1 MTALDRALAWF
12 LEPPAPDPPADP
24 ARAGT
29 SAGGTTPATPGEPD
43 AARDRAQT
51 TWLRPV
57 ADPFDPPAV
66 PSPDGRAVA
75 PAALD
80 DPPPAAGPTLGGR
93 GAASGA
99 LDDPSPGARP
109 TPGRRGSGS
118 GALDDSLSAAH
129 LTGGGRG
136 AASGALDEL
145 PLAGRGFAARRP
157 IGCAAVVGR
166 PGHAE
171 PVAAA
176 LALALSAGAQARE
189 ATVVVLGP
197 ADHAPGG
204 HADPE
209 RDGPSA
215 GGGTRAARRLA
226 DRLDAHGLPG
236 RPRGRLVWVELPSEG
251 RQAAARRAGLV
262 GPPAVLA
269 VTAARAPDIEE
280 LLAEQ
285 DLLLL
290 VMADPAGPLARI
302 AALTP
307 GGVPV
312 AVTRPLPRGPARS
325 LALGGI
331 SAPRSIRGLAA
342 GHHAAASE
350 PEAA

>member
-12 LEPPAPDPPADP
+12 LEPPAPDPSADP
-24 ARAGT
+24 ARAGRP
-29 SAGGTTPATPGEPD
+29 ADGATPAAPGEPD

-57 ADPFDPPAV
+57 ADPFDSPAAPP
-66 PSPDGRAVA
+66 PDGRAVA

-80 DPPPAAGPTLGGR
+80 DPPPAAGPTLGAR

-99 LDDPSPGARP
+99 LDD
-109 TPGRRGSGS
+109 
-118 GALDDSLSAAH
+118 SLPAAH
-129 LTGGGRG
+129 LARGGRG
-136 AASGALDEL
+136 AASAS
-145 PLAGRGFAARRP
+145 LAGRGFAARRP

-176 LALALSAGAQARE
+176 LALALSAVAQARA

-197 ADHAPGG
+197 ADHAPRGQ
-204 HADPE
+204 ADPE

-251 RQAAARRAGLV
+251 RQAAARRAALV

-302 AALTP
+302 AALAP

-342 GHHAAASE
+342 GHDAAATE

>member
-12 LEPPAPDPPADP
+12 LEPPAPDP
-24 ARAGT
+24 
-29 SAGGTTPATPGEPD
+29 SAAPGEPD

-57 ADPFDPPAV
+57 ADPFDSPAAPP
-66 PSPDGRAVA
+66 PDGRAVA

-80 DPPPAAGPTLGGR
+80 DPPPAAGPTLGAR

-99 LDDPSPGARP
+99 LDDPSPAARP
-109 TPGRRGSGS
+109 MPGRRGSGS
-118 GALDDSLSAAH
+118 GALDDSLPAAH
-129 LTGGGRG
+129 LARGGRG
-136 AASGALDEL
+136 AASASLEEL

-157 IGCAAVVGR
+157 VGCAAVLGR

-176 LALALSAGAQARE
+176 LALALSAGAQARA

-197 ADHAPGG
+197 ADHAPRG

-251 RQAAARRAGLV
+251 RQAAARRAALV

-302 AALTP
+302 AALAP

-312 AVTRPLPRGPARS
+312 AVTRPLARGPARS
-325 LALGGI
+325 LALAGI

-342 GHHAAASE
+342 GHDAAATE